1 MEASGENA
9 AGPTESLESVQGH
22 DHASE
27 HQGLEAQNRNAPQ
40 PEVNPFMQQFLEIM
54 QRMAPQPQ
62 PQPQP
67 QLQDAVIDKNYEIVR
82 RQGAKVFPD
91 ALDWWE
97 TVPGS
102 KNRPITLT
110 WNDFLKEFADKYT
123 PPVYKNRKK
132 VEFLKLKQNELS
144 VAGYELQFVRLS
156 KYAPEESYSAL
167 LEAALRAEETSL
179 ERSFN
184 EAKRKKL
191 ADNLNPTPRQ
201 SGAVSFRGS
210 GSQRGWYRGRGV
222 GQTSRFP
229 SVSSSRGGPTSVGFG
244 GRQGPARSF
253 SGRSIP
259 TCANC
264 GRRHTGEC
272 WGAQS
277 ILCYCCRQPG
287 HIIRDCPTWR
297 DNVGGPQ
304 TSGLSSVGENSQ
316 RANTS
321 RGRGRG
327 GRGSG
332 NISTTSTGQS
342 SQPQPQASSSAHV
355 LIDPG
360 STCSFM
366 SHDFASRVHASI
378 EPLGHDLC
386 VSMPAGGV
394 ILANRVVRSCPIVV
408 EGVTLYADLV
418 VINLREFD
426 VILGMDWLASNHAVV
441 DCQTK
446 EVAVEINGQMKT
458 VIVGERKVIPNYLIS
473 AVTAFNLI
481 KEGCE
486 AYLAS
491 VHDTT
496 KVSPGVLEVPVVR
509 EFPDVFP
516 EELPGLPL
524 IEK

>member
-1 MEASGENA
+1 MPSNIGLNDA
-9 AGPTESLESVQGH
+9 AEFE
-22 DHASE
+22 
-27 HQGLEAQNRNAPQ
+27 R
-40 PEVNPFMQQFLEIM
+40 
-54 QRMAPQPQ
+54 
-62 PQPQP
+62 
-67 QLQDAVIDKNYEIVR
+67 
-82 RQGAKVFPD
+82 
-91 ALDWWE
+91 
-97 TVPGS
+97 
-102 KNRPITLT
+102 ITL
-110 WNDFLKEFADKYT
+110 FFYGII
-123 PPVYKNRKK
+123 V
-132 VEFLKLKQNELS
+132 
-144 VAGYELQFVRLS
+144 
-156 KYAPEESYSAL
+156 
-167 LEAALRAEETSL
+167 
-179 ERSFN
+179 
-184 EAKRKKL
+184 
-191 ADNLNPTPRQ
+191 PRQ
-201 SGAVSFRGS
+201 YYYQTCGVVSLRGS

-222 GQTSRFP
+222 GQTSRFS

-272 WGAQS
+272 WEPNQLYIIVAANQD
-277 ILCYCCRQPG
+277 ILSEIVLCG
-287 HIIRDCPTWR
+287 

-304 TSGLSSVGENSQ
+304 TSGSSSVGENLQ

-332 NISTTSTGQS
+332 NISTTSTWQS
-342 SQPQPQASSSAHV
+342 SQPQPQARVYAITKEQAPTAPEVITSSFSICSSNAHV

-378 EPLGHDLC
+378 EPLGHDLY

-394 ILANRVVRSCPIVV
+394 ILVNRVVRSCPVVV
-408 EGVTLYADLV
+408 EGDTLYADLV

-481 KEGCE
+481 KEGCQ

-509 EFPDVFP
+509 EIPDVFS
-516 EELPGLPL
+516 EELPGYHL